1 MNLGRILPN
10 PIVCCCSVAQ
20 LCLTLCDP
28 RGCSLPGFRVL
39 HCLLEFGQTRVHWQ
53 NIQNVN
59 SQNWPP
65 MGLPLKIAPSTKIE
79 ESRIKIERK
88 RQIKI
93 FCKWEKER
101 EPGNSRKQ
109 GNVAVVVVVL
119 ILYKHQKFK
128 NFLKV
133 ATLAF

>member
-1 MNLGRILPN
+1 
-10 PIVCCCSVAQ
+10 
-20 LCLTLCDP
+20 
-28 RGCSLPGFRVL
+28 
-39 HCLLEFGQTRVHWQ
+39 
-53 NIQNVN
+53 
-59 SQNWPP
+59 
-65 MGLPLKIAPSTKIE
+65 MGLRLKIAPSTKIE

-88 RQIKI
+88 RQRKI

-109 GNVAVVVVVL
+109 GNVVVVVL

-133 ATLAF
+133 ATLAS